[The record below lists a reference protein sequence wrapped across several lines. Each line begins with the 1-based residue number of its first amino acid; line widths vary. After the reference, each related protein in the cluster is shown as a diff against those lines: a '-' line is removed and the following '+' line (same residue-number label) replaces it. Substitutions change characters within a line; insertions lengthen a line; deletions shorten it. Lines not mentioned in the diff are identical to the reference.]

1 MKLKPRRVNGSSRA
15 ILWGA
20 VAGSVVC
27 FGSVPCGQ
35 SQTVQSTQVADYV
48 MPTHLSQSTAP
59 RPTMQTK
66 ATSLTELKGQDLS
79 NHIIKPTVMTSADR
93 WIRFE
98 SEYGIKQESP
108 SPIGRMFQAAKYGLD
123 RMTFTAQETAKNCE
137 FTHDLGDEPAYDPGC
152 RSAAP
157 QYSPPMFGR
166 FGRAQFKSEVTVHD
180 PETGQAFIG
189 LKLSIPF
196 GQGG

>member
-1 MKLKPRRVNGSSRA
+1 MKLKPRSVNRSSRA
-15 ILWGA
+15 VLWGA

-27 FGSVPCGQ
+27 FGPIPCGR
-35 SQTVQSTQVADYV
+35 SQTLQSTRLVDYI
-48 MPTHLSQSTAP
+48 TLSRLSPPAVPQS
-59 RPTMQTK
+59 TMQTNITSITK
-66 ATSLTELKGQDLS
+66 ARGRDFGSD
-79 NHIIKPTVMTSADR
+79 IIKPTTTTSSDR
-93 WIRFE
+93 WIKFE
-98 SEYGIKQESP
+98 REYGIEQESP
-108 SPIGRMFQAAKYGLD
+108 SAIGRMFQVAKYGLD
-123 RMTFTAQETAKNCE
+123 RMTFTAQETAKRCE
-137 FTHDLGDEPAYDPGC
+137 FTHDLGEEPAYDPGC